1 MPIYE
6 YRCET
11 CGQRE
16 ELLQSLSAA
25 DSHDCGCGA
34 PQGMRR
40 QHSVPALASQD
51 AGFAGASAEP
61 PCATGG
67 GCGGNCPFAGA

>member
-16 ELLQSLSAA
+16 ELLQNLSAA
-25 DSHDCGCGA
+25 ESHDCGCGA
-34 PQGMRR
+34 PLGMRR
-40 QHSVPALASQD
+40 QLSVPALASQD
-51 AGFAGASAEP
+51 GYAGAAAEP

-67 GCGGNCPFAGA
+67 GCGGDCPFAGA